1 MSRDS
6 SAYDWCLESANTPV
20 RPVSHASLSRRESWR
35 DRTWAHNRSHR
46 TFSPPASGFLAQQI
60 VRSSRSFSTF
70 RLHWQCV
77 RPSPADRL
85 TTRTRWAR
93 PWIRK
98 ENTMAIIGIFTTSKD
113 GASCS

>member
-98 ENTMAIIGIFTTSKD
+98 ENTMAIIGIFTTS
-113 GASCS
+113 